1 MKSLSERI
9 KNMTTSTT
17 ENTQVVLA
25 RTVLDNSY
33 EMCGK
38 KVASV
43 PVALMKLDHSYQRVL
58 SPNVKKLMEKWDNEK
73 CNFLLVS
80 YRDGYFYIID
90 GQHRYS
96 VALAKGIVLL
106 PCIILTGLTRE
117 QEALKFARQN
127 EGVTK
132 LNPFD
137 TFKANVACG
146 DVSINEVRV
155 DMEIKRVCDL
165 HNVKVK
171 KVSTDN
177 NPKALRSLT
186 RARDIVRLNGVECL
200 DWILAVIENSN
211 WNLCKDA
218 YSANI
223 MVMLKNFYLE
233 HIDNLSLMED
243 ILLTS
248 VLNSIT
254 PMDLVAMAKYSYSEY
269 SVETALGLCLKDLT
283 KVSRVS

>member
-1 MKSLSERI
+1 MKSIAERI
-9 KNMTTSTT
+9 KNMTTVTSTT
-17 ENTQVVLA
+17 ESTQVVLA
-25 RTVLDNSY
+25 RTVLDNAY

-43 PVALMKLDHSYQRVL
+43 PVSLMKLDHSYQRVL

-96 VALAKGIVLL
+96 VAVAKGIVLL
-106 PCIILTGLTRE
+106 PCIILTGLT
-117 QEALKFARQN
+117 QHDEALKFARQN

-146 DVSINEVRV
+146 DTSIDEVKI
-155 DMEIKRVCDL
+155 DIEIKRVCDL

-186 RARDIVRLNGVECL
+186 RARSIVKTNGAECL
-200 DWILAVIENSN
+200 DWILAIIENSN

-218 YSANI
+218 YAADI
-223 MVMLKNFYLE
+223 MVMLKNFYVE
-233 HIDNLSLMED
+233 NIDNISAMED

-248 VLNSIT
+248 VLNSVT
-254 PMDLVAMAKYSYSEY
+254 PTDLIAMAKYSYSEY
-269 SVETALGLCLKDLT
+269 AVVTALGLCLKDLT
-283 KVSRVS
+283 KR